1 MPRPIGIYGCKPD
14 GPREDSAR
22 RFSTVTPVVS
32 AARISG
38 SPLGF
43 ARVGAD
49 HAVERAVTYRS
60 WTIY

>member
-14 GPREDSAR
+14 GPLRRHAR
-22 RFSTVTPVVS
+22 ADDRQSSSVVS

-43 ARVGAD
+43 ARVGAH
-49 HAVERAVTYRS
+49 HAVERAVTYG
-60 WTIY
+60 